1 MAEPRSRRGA
11 PAGPSPK
18 AISRMR
24 PELGLRSSVVYFML
38 TRLGRHVPRLDLGEE
53 GRKPEP
59 HWAVPGPLVPS
70 QRPSTSSSPSWSRA
84 SALT

>member
-18 AISRMR
+18 ATSRMR

-59 HWAVPGPLVPS
+59 HWAVPGPRVPS